1 VARAIPRIVAV
12 PDGLPLGCQ
21 RESLYFPLSCA
32 KEGGWADAGVPTRI
46 AKASKSDLK
55 KRLCAKQDRPGEPH
69 ILRLF
74 SFVAILTS
82 YPLSPATAERVAA
95 LPEAVMHKR
104 LILLLGVLLGSYVP
118 VRGQTLTPQMVSAPD
133 RIAPF
138 MAIVRTLPAQSL
150 APSFPLSETPG
161 KSAARSTYVFARA
174 YRDDQGLEGL
184 KSLSQIREVKTLFL
198 TQSILPLVQLWGG
211 RLRLDGFM
219 SRVHM
224 QNVQLGPSGGG
235 GLLDFRPPRQWYP
248 GGPRSI
254 GLSGISLSF
263 HFGRD
268 AQMGRPTQIWQRLA
282 RIHGVVR

>member
-1 VARAIPRIVAV
+1 
-12 PDGLPLGCQ
+12 
-21 RESLYFPLSCA
+21 
-32 KEGGWADAGVPTRI
+32 
-46 AKASKSDLK
+46 
-55 KRLCAKQDRPGEPH
+55 
-69 ILRLF
+69 
-74 SFVAILTS
+74 
-82 YPLSPATAERVAA
+82 
-95 LPEAVMHKR
+95 MHKR
-104 LILLLGVLLGSYVP
+104 LILLFGLLLGSYVP
-118 VRGQTLTPQMVSAPD
+118 VTGQTLAPQIVSAPD
-133 RIAPF
+133 RIAPI
-138 MAIVRTLPAQSL
+138 MAIVRTLPAPSL
-150 APSFPLSETPG
+150 APSFPLSESPG

-211 RLRLDGFM
+211 RLRLDGFT

-268 AQMGRPTQIWQRLA
+268 AQIGRPTQIWQRLA
-282 RIHGVVR
+282 RIHAVVQ